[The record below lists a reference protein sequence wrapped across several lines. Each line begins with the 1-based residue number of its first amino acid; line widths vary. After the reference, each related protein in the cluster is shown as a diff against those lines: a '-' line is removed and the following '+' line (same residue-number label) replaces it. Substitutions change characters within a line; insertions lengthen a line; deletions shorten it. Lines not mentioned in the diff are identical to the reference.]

1 MTRDFSL
8 DLDALRGFLH
18 LVSVCVWVGGQIVV
32 AGLIPLLR
40 KADRSA
46 APVPEGEM
54 SITQRAAHRF
64 GRISWPF
71 FALAIITGLWSLGE
85 IVANDEWAAS
95 EGSWKTLFFVKIALV
110 AASGVGAWLHG
121 RAQRAPER
129 ALFASVASLTA
140 LAALLIAAGF
150 HQSIPA

>member
-1 MTRDFSL
+1 MIRDFSL
-8 DLDALRGFLH
+8 DIDALRSFLH
-18 LVSVCVWVGGQIVV
+18 LLSVTVWVGGQIVV
-32 AGLIPLLR
+32 AGLVPLLR
-40 KADRSA
+40 KLDRSA
-46 APVPEGEM
+46 GPPPEGEK
-54 SITQRAAHRF
+54 SITQKAAHRF

-71 FALAIITGLWSLGE
+71 FALAVITGLWSLGE
-85 IVANDEWAAS
+85 VVANDEWAAS
-95 EGSWKTLFFVKIALV
+95 TGLWRTLFFVKIALV

-150 HQSIPA
+150 SSVAG

>member
-1 MTRDFSL
+1 MIRDFAL

-18 LVSVCVWVGGQIVV
+18 ILSVTVWVGGQIVV

-40 KADRSA
+40 KVDRSA
-46 APVPEGEM
+46 GPVPDGEM
-54 SITQRAAHRF
+54 SVTQQAARRF

-71 FALAIITGLWSLGE
+71 FALAIITGLWSIGE
-85 IVANDEWAAS
+85 IEWSAS
-95 EGSWKTLFFVKIALV
+95 TGTWQTLFFVKMALV
-110 AASGVGAWLHG
+110 AASGVGAWLHT

-129 ALFASVASLTA
+129 ALFASLASVSA

-150 HQSIPA
+150 NSIAG

>member
-1 MTRDFSL
+1 MIRDFSL

-18 LVSVCVWVGGQIVV
+18 LVSVAVWVGGQIVV

-40 KADRSA
+40 RVDRAAD
-46 APVPEGEM
+46 PPPDGEM
-54 SITQRAAHRF
+54 SVTQKAAHRF
-64 GRISWPF
+64 GRIAWPF

-85 IVANDEWAAS
+85 VVANDEWAAS
-95 EGSWKTLFFVKIALV
+95 TGLWKTLFFVKIALV

-129 ALFASVASLTA
+129 ALFAAVASLTA
-140 LAALLIAAGF
+140 LAALLIAASF
-150 HQSIPA
+150 QSLPA

>member
-1 MTRDFSL
+1 MIRDFSL
-8 DLDALRGFLH
+8 NLDALRGFLH

-40 KADRSA
+40 RIDRAA
-46 APVPEGEM
+46 APTPDGEQ
-54 SITQRAAHRF
+54 SVTQKAAHRF
-64 GRISWPF
+64 GRIAWPF

-85 IVANDEWAAS
+85 VVSNDEWATSTGA
-95 EGSWKTLFFVKIALV
+95 WKTLFFVKIALV

-140 LAALLIAAGF
+140 LAALLIAASF
-150 HQSIPA
+150 QSLPA

>member
-1 MTRDFSL
+1 MIRDFSL
-8 DLDALRGFLH
+8 DIDALRSFLH
-18 LVSVCVWVGGQIVV
+18 VLSVTVWVGGQIVV

-40 KADRSA
+40 KVDRSVG
-46 APVPEGEM
+46 PVPEGQK
-54 SITQRAAHRF
+54 SITQQAAHRF

-85 IVANDEWAAS
+85 VMANDEWATS
-95 EGSWKTLFFVKIALV
+95 TGLWKTLFFVKIALV

-129 ALFASVASLTA
+129 ALFASVASLSA
-140 LAALLIAAGF
+140 LAALLIAVSF
-150 HQSIPA
+150 QSVPA